1 MALCLL
7 LGTRPDAGAA
17 PPAASYLFP
26 ILAIVFIY
34 YFVLIRPQQ
43 KESQRHRKL
52 LDSLKK
58 GDEVVTDSGLV
69 GTVVAVQ
76 DDFVV
81 LKAGE
86 NVKLK
91 FLKSKVWNRVSAATS
106 DSSAKNGAKEAK
118 DKDATE

>member
-1 MALCLL
+1 MMLCLL
-7 LGTRPDAGAA
+7 LGARPEAGAQPSA
-17 PPAASYLFP
+17 ISYLFP
-26 ILAIVFIY
+26 LLAIVFIY

-91 FLKSKVWNRVSAATS
+91 FLKSKVFNRLSALPAAP
-106 DSSAKNGAKEAK
+106 AKETKDAGAK
-118 DKDATE
+118 DDAE

>member
-1 MALCLL
+1 MMLCLL
-7 LGTRPDAGAA
+7 LGARPEAGAQPSA
-17 PPAASYLFP
+17 ISYLFP
-26 ILAIVFIY
+26 LLAIVFIY

-91 FLKSKVWNRVSAATS
+91 FLKSKVFNRLSALPAA
-106 DSSAKNGAKEAK
+106 SAKETKDAGAKDHAE
-118 DKDATE
+118 

>member
-7 LGTRPDAGAA
+7 LGTRPDAGA

-91 FLKSKVWNRVSAATS
+91 FLKSKIWNRVSSSGDA
-106 DSSAKNGAKEAK
+106 SAKNGAKEAK
-118 DKDATE
+118 ETSKDSAE

>member
-1 MALCLL
+1 MTTFCLL
-7 LGTRPDAGAA
+7 VGSRPETGGEPGAFF
-17 PPAASYLFP
+17 YLFP
-26 ILAIVFIY
+26 LLAILFIY
-34 YFVLIRPQQ
+34 YFILIRPQQ

-76 DDFVV
+76 DEYVV

-91 FLKSKVWNRVSAATS
+91 FLRSKIWNRLSAVSATPA
-106 DSSAKNGAKEAK
+106 AGAKETGK
-118 DKDATE
+118 EI

>member
-1 MALCLL
+1 MMFCLL
-7 LGTRPDAGAA
+7 LGSRPEAGAQPSA
-17 PPAASYLFP
+17 ISYLFP
-26 ILAIVFIY
+26 LLAIVFIY
-34 YFVLIRPQQ
+34 YFVLIKPQQ

-76 DDFVV
+76 DEFVV

-91 FLKSKVWNRVSAATS
+91 FLKSKVFNRLSALGTA
-106 DSSAKNGAKEAK
+106 APVKES
-118 DKDATE
+118 KDAGVKDSAE

>member
-1 MALCLL
+1 MTLCLL
-7 LGTRPDAGAA
+7 LGARPEAGASPSA
-17 PPAASYLFP
+17 ISYLFP
-26 ILAIVFIY
+26 LLAIVFIY

-76 DDFVV
+76 GDFVV
-81 LKAGE
+81 LKASE

-91 FLKSKVWNRVSAATS
+91 FLKSKVFNRLSAVGAG
-106 DSSAKNGAKEAK
+106 SAKEGKDADAK
-118 DKDATE
+118 DSGE

>member
-7 LGTRPDAGAA
+7 LGARPDAGA

-91 FLKSKVWNRVSAATS
+91 FLKSKIWNRVSATASSATKDAKES
-106 DSSAKNGAKEAK
+106 SADSS
-118 DKDATE
+118 D